1 MNAYYATALS
11 LEPEEQIPMNDLE
24 LKDILAKLEVL
35 HKIVDE
41 LVDEVLN
48 GISERVFKENQQTFV

>member
-1 MNAYYATALS
+1 
-11 LEPEEQIPMNDLE
+11 MNDLE
-24 LKDILAKLEVL
+24 LKDVLAKLEVL